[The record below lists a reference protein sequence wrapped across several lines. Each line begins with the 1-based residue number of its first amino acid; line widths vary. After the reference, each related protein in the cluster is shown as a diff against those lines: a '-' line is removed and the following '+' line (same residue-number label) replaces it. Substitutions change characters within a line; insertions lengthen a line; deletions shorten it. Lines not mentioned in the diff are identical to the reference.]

1 MCIKFPFQWLQKYRC
16 CFLMCWTASDEFV
29 SIVEICRV
37 LVLWLRSIL
46 ISSSVNRFFTSFIER
61 AVGWWIVV
69 LLECRV
75 RTSSGTFLSRGQ
87 DKVISGIE
95 QRIADF
101 TFIPLGMSS
110 PNHYYTASVLRN
122 QIDWW
127 SCVMLPCKRSLFVP
141 SFKVFLI
148 LHIFSIAT
156 HPVQSKVRGCKSCST
171 KWVKSTSLTMTTFM
185 TFTIQRMV
193 VSELQL
199 YLCTCRWSPLSPK
212 FLVLCYV
219 WHMFIPSGHVC
230 KAITTLLLCGRPTPL
245 YLEVFMILLHFLHYP
260 CNSVVSQYLN
270 QIMVGLWW
278 AVLM

>member
-1 MCIKFPFQWLQKYRC
+1 
-16 CFLMCWTASDEFV
+16 MCWTASDEFA

-46 ISSSVNRFFTSFIER
+46 ISSGVNSFFTSFIER

-110 PNHYYTASVLRN
+110 PNHYYTASDLRNISTPSSN

-127 SCVMLPCKRSLFVP
+127 WCIMLHCKRSLFVP
-141 SFKVFLI
+141 SFKLFLI
-148 LHIFSIAT
+148 LHIFCIST

-185 TFTIQRMV
+185 TFSIQRMV

-199 YLCTCRWSPLSPK
+199 YLCTCRWSPLSPSFFYCATYDTCSFHLATCAK
-212 FLVLCYV
+212 L
-219 WHMFIPSGHVC
+219 S
-230 KAITTLLLCGRPTPL
+230 TLLLCGRPMPL
-245 YLEVFMILLHFLHYP
+245 YL
-260 CNSVVSQYLN
+260 
-270 QIMVGLWW
+270 
-278 AVLM
+278 